1 MGICSKYKKERNY
14 ETFKESQEVFKKKN
28 FNLGCGFGPNLLLG
42 GF

>member
-14 ETFKESQEVFKKKN
+14 ETFKESQEVLKKK